1 MPVLLLTTTGRRSG
15 TARTTPLTF
24 LRDGSDLVVVASNG
38 GADRAPA
45 WSLNLQHNPRATVQI
60 DAHALRITARQAS
73 AGERKRLWPVITAAY
88 SGYARYQKRTTRHIP
103 VVLLTPLVPPG
114 GLSGGG
120 EVPCHA
126 LRGERLPRCRRRGA
140 RCRGDQRH
148 DQCCGAN
155 GGERYEHRAPVR
167 LLGQESGKLDREPC
181 LARAAGTDDR
191 EHARLAVEPQ
201 GGRLEELARARGS
214 ESPE

>member
-1 MPVLLLTTTGRRSG
+1 MTVRLMLRRWAIRALSKTHLVLYRATRGRVLGSAVGMPVLLLTTTGRRSG

-60 DAHALRITARQAS
+60 GAHALRITARQAS

-126 LRGERLPRCRRRGA
+126 PRGERLPRCGRRGA
-140 RCRGDQRH
+140 RMSARKSAGWRASGSADRG
-148 DQCCGAN
+148 G
-155 GGERYEHRAPVR
+155 
-167 LLGQESGKLDREPC
+167 
-181 LARAAGTDDR
+181 
-191 EHARLAVEPQ
+191 
-201 GGRLEELARARGS
+201 
-214 ESPE
+214 